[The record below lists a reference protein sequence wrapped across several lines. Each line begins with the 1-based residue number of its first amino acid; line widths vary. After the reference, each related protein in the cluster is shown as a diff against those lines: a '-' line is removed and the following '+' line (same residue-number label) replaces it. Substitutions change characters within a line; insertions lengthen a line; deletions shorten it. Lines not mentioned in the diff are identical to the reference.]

1 MLVRLGVVACLFWLH
16 FAYATT
22 LKIINIVPFGSSS
35 VKILFNQEVKKFKEV
50 SLKNFKSYLELEA
63 ILTIPKKHYQFSKQS
78 SITIAQ
84 FSPKLARVVIS
95 HAPKMTYEVKILKDK
110 LYVSIVE
117 KKPLV
122 RHQMAPKP
130 PKHHA
135 LKHPTP
141 KPAPKS
147 IKKEAKEKTPIKHA
161 HSKHAHSPLNER
173 SAKKEIPKKE
183 IPKKE
188 ILKKEILKKE
198 ILKKEIPKKEIL
210 KKEIPKKEILK
221 KEIPKKEIPKKEIL
235 KKEILKK
242 EILKKEILKK
252 EIPKKEILKKEIPK
266 KEILKKEIPKK
277 EIPKKEILKK
287 EIPKKEILKKEI
299 LKKEILKKEIPKKEI
314 LKKEIPKK
322 EAENESKNQVF
333 IAEKNDTFIKTKRKK
348 HKKIVLDAGHGGK
361 DCGAMSA
368 NLVCEKDIVLEV
380 VKFLH
385 KELKK
390 RGYSVLLT
398 RDKDI
403 YIDLVGR
410 TELANRKSADLF
422 ISVHANSIPK
432 HSTSNAHGIETYFL
446 STARSERARKVAEQ
460 ENKDDVNLMDYF
472 SKSLL
477 LNSLNTQRLIVSNK
491 LAIDVQYGMLQSI
504 RKNYPDVVDGGVREG
519 PFWVLAG
526 ALMPSILIE
535 IGYNSHAIESKR
547 IQSKPYQ
554 KILAK
559 GIADGID
566 SFFSKN
572 D

>member
-1 MLVRLGVVACLFWLH
+1 MH

-35 VKILFNQEVKKFKEV
+35 VKISFNQEIKKFKEV

-78 SITIAQ
+78 FITIAQ

-110 LYVSIVE
+110 LYVSIME
-117 KKPLV
+117 KKPLAK
-122 RHQMAPKP
+122 HQMAPKP
-130 PKHHA
+130 PKHRT

-141 KPAPKS
+141 KSAPKS
-147 IKKEAKEKTPIKHA
+147 IKKEAKEIKEAKEKMPTKHVR
-161 HSKHAHSPLNER
+161 SKHAHSQWNER

-188 ILKKEILKKE
+188 I
-198 ILKKEIPKKEIL
+198 P
-210 KKEIPKKEILK
+210 K
-221 KEIPKKEIPKKEIL
+221 KEIPKKEIP
-235 KKEILKK
+235 
-242 EILKKEILKK
+242 
-252 EIPKKEILKKEIPK
+252 
-266 KEILKKEIPKK
+266 
-277 EIPKKEILKK
+277 
-287 EIPKKEILKKEI
+287 
-299 LKKEILKKEIPKKEI
+299 
-314 LKKEIPKK
+314 KKEIPKK

-333 IAEKNDTFIKTKRKK
+333 IAEKNDASIKTKHKK

-403 YIDLVGR
+403 YIDLVAR
-410 TELANRKSADLF
+410 TELANKKSADLF

-432 HSTSNAHGIETYFL
+432 RSTSNAHGIETYFL

-460 ENKDDVNLMDYF
+460 ENKDNVNLMDYF

>member
-1 MLVRLGVVACLFWLH
+1 MH

-35 VKILFNQEVKKFKEV
+35 VKISFNQEIKKFKEV

-110 LYVSIVE
+110 LYVSIME
-117 KKPLV
+117 KKPLT

-130 PKHHA
+130 PKHRT

-147 IKKEAKEKTPIKHA
+147 IKKEAKEIKEKTPTKHA
-161 HSKHAHSPLNER
+161 RSKHVHSQLNER

-188 ILKKEILKKE
+188 
-198 ILKKEIPKKEIL
+198 
-210 KKEIPKKEILK
+210 
-221 KEIPKKEIPKKEIL
+221 
-235 KKEILKK
+235 
-242 EILKKEILKK
+242 
-252 EIPKKEILKKEIPK
+252 
-266 KEILKKEIPKK
+266 
-277 EIPKKEILKK
+277 
-287 EIPKKEILKKEI
+287 
-299 LKKEILKKEIPKKEI
+299 
-314 LKKEIPKK
+314 
-322 EAENESKNQVF
+322 AEKESKNQVF
-333 IAEKNDTFIKTKRKK
+333 IAEKNNASIKTKRKK

-403 YIDLVGR
+403 YIDLVAR
-410 TELANRKSADLF
+410 TELANKKSADLF

-432 HSTSNAHGIETYFL
+432 RSTSNAHGIETYFL

-460 ENKDDVNLMDYF
+460 ENKDNVNLMDYF

-491 LAIDVQYGMLQSI
+491 LAIDVQYGMLQSV

>member
-16 FAYATT
+16 FACATT

-35 VKILFNQEVKKFKEV
+35 VKISFNQEIKKFKEV

-117 KKPLV
+117 KKPLS

-147 IKKEAKEKTPIKHA
+147 IKKEVKEVKEKMPTKHA
-161 HSKHAHSPLNER
+161 RSKHTHSQLNER
-173 SAKKEIPKKE
+173 SA
-183 IPKKE
+183 
-188 ILKKEILKKE
+188 
-198 ILKKEIPKKEIL
+198 
-210 KKEIPKKEILK
+210 
-221 KEIPKKEIPKKEIL
+221 
-235 KKEILKK
+235 
-242 EILKKEILKK
+242 
-252 EIPKKEILKKEIPK
+252 
-266 KEILKKEIPKK
+266 
-277 EIPKKEILKK
+277 
-287 EIPKKEILKKEI
+287 
-299 LKKEILKKEIPKKEI
+299 
-314 LKKEIPKK
+314 KKEIPKK

-403 YIDLVGR
+403 YIDLVAR
-410 TELANRKSADLF
+410 TELANKKSADLF

-432 HSTSNAHGIETYFL
+432 RSTSNAHGIETYFL

-460 ENKDDVNLMDYF
+460 ENKDNVNLMDYF

>member
-1 MLVRLGVVACLFWLH
+1 M
-16 FAYATT
+16 
-22 LKIINIVPFGSSS
+22 PFGSSS
-35 VKILFNQEVKKFKEV
+35 VKISFNQEIKKFKEV

-84 FSPKLARVVIS
+84 FSPKLVRVVIS
-95 HAPKMTYEVKILKDK
+95 HASKMTYEVKILKDK

-117 KKPLV
+117 KKPLT

-141 KPAPKS
+141 KPTPKS
-147 IKKEAKEKTPIKHA
+147 IKKEAKEIKEAKEKTPTKHA
-161 HSKHAHSPLNER
+161 RSKHAHSQLNER
-173 SAKKEIPKKE
+173 SAKKEI
-183 IPKKE
+183 
-188 ILKKEILKKE
+188 L
-198 ILKKEIPKKEIL
+198 
-210 KKEIPKKEILK
+210 
-221 KEIPKKEIPKKEIL
+221 
-235 KKEILKK
+235 
-242 EILKKEILKK
+242 
-252 EIPKKEILKKEIPK
+252 
-266 KEILKKEIPKK
+266 
-277 EIPKKEILKK
+277 
-287 EIPKKEILKKEI
+287 
-299 LKKEILKKEIPKKEI
+299 
-314 LKKEIPKK
+314 KK
-322 EAENESKNQVF
+322 EAENEGKNQVF
-333 IAEKNDTFIKTKRKK
+333 IAEKNDASIKTKRKK

-403 YIDLVGR
+403 YIDLVAR
-410 TELANRKSADLF
+410 TELANKKSADLF

-432 HSTSNAHGIETYFL
+432 RSTSNAHGIETYFL

-460 ENKDDVNLMDYF
+460 ENKDNVNLMDYF

>member
-1 MLVRLGVVACLFWLH
+1 MH

-35 VKILFNQEVKKFKEV
+35 VKISFNQEIKKFKEV

-63 ILTIPKKHYQFSKQS
+63 VLTIPKKHYQFSKQS

-117 KKPLV
+117 KKPLS

-147 IKKEAKEKTPIKHA
+147 IKKEAKEAKEKTPTKHA
-161 HSKHAHSPLNER
+161 HSKHAHSQLNER

-188 ILKKEILKKE
+188 I
-198 ILKKEIPKKEIL
+198 
-210 KKEIPKKEILK
+210 
-221 KEIPKKEIPKKEIL
+221 PKKEIP
-235 KKEILKK
+235 
-242 EILKKEILKK
+242 
-252 EIPKKEILKKEIPK
+252 
-266 KEILKKEIPKK
+266 
-277 EIPKKEILKK
+277 
-287 EIPKKEILKKEI
+287 
-299 LKKEILKKEIPKKEI
+299 
-314 LKKEIPKK
+314 KKEIPKK

-333 IAEKNDTFIKTKRKK
+333 IAEKNDASIKTKRKK

-403 YIDLVGR
+403 YIDLVAR
-410 TELANRKSADLF
+410 TELANKKSADLF

-432 HSTSNAHGIETYFL
+432 RSTSNAHGIETYFL

-472 SKSLL
+472 SKSLF

>member
-22 LKIINIVPFGSSS
+22 LKITNIVPFGSSS
-35 VKILFNQEVKKFKEV
+35 VKMVFNQEIKKFKEV
-50 SLKNFKSYLELEA
+50 PLKNFKSYLELEA
-63 ILTIPKKHYQFSKQS
+63 VLTIPKKHYQFSKQS
-78 SITIAQ
+78 FITIAQ
-84 FSPKLARVVIS
+84 FSPKLARVVIGY
-95 HAPKMTYEVKILKDK
+95 APKMTYEVKILKNK

-117 KKPLV
+117 KKPLI

-135 LKHPTP
+135 LKHTTP
-141 KPAPKS
+141 KPAPKP
-147 IKKEAKEKTPIKHA
+147 IKKEAKEVKEKTPTKHV
-161 HSKHAHSPLNER
+161 HSKHAHFPLNER

-183 IPKKE
+183 
-188 ILKKEILKKE
+188 
-198 ILKKEIPKKEIL
+198 
-210 KKEIPKKEILK
+210 
-221 KEIPKKEIPKKEIL
+221 
-235 KKEILKK
+235 
-242 EILKKEILKK
+242 
-252 EIPKKEILKKEIPK
+252 
-266 KEILKKEIPKK
+266 
-277 EIPKKEILKK
+277 
-287 EIPKKEILKKEI
+287 
-299 LKKEILKKEIPKKEI
+299 
-314 LKKEIPKK
+314 
-322 EAENESKNQVF
+322 AENESKNPIF

-403 YIDLVGR
+403 YIDLVAR
-410 TELANRKSADLF
+410 TELANKKGADLF

-432 HSTSNAHGIETYFL
+432 RSTSNAHGIETYFL

-472 SKSLL
+472 SKSLF

-491 LAIDVQYGMLQSI
+491 LAIDVQYGMLQSV

>member
-16 FAYATT
+16 FACATT

-35 VKILFNQEVKKFKEV
+35 VKISFNQEIKKFKEV

-84 FSPKLARVVIS
+84 FNPKLARVVIS

-110 LYVSIVE
+110 IYVSIVE
-117 KKPLV
+117 KKPLT

-141 KPAPKS
+141 KPTPKS
-147 IKKEAKEKTPIKHA
+147 IKKEAKEIKEKTPTKHA
-161 HSKHAHSPLNER
+161 RSKHTHSQLNER

-183 IPKKE
+183 
-188 ILKKEILKKE
+188 
-198 ILKKEIPKKEIL
+198 
-210 KKEIPKKEILK
+210 
-221 KEIPKKEIPKKEIL
+221 
-235 KKEILKK
+235 
-242 EILKKEILKK
+242 
-252 EIPKKEILKKEIPK
+252 
-266 KEILKKEIPKK
+266 
-277 EIPKKEILKK
+277 
-287 EIPKKEILKKEI
+287 
-299 LKKEILKKEIPKKEI
+299 
-314 LKKEIPKK
+314 
-322 EAENESKNQVF
+322 AENERKNQIF
-333 IAEKNDTFIKTKRKK
+333 IAEKNDAFIKTKRKK

-403 YIDLVGR
+403 YIDLVAR
-410 TELANRKSADLF
+410 TELANKKSADLF

-432 HSTSNAHGIETYFL
+432 RSTSNAHGIETYFL

-460 ENKDDVNLMDYF
+460 ENKDNVNLMDYF

-491 LAIDVQYGMLQSI
+491 LAIDVQYGMLQSV

>member
-1 MLVRLGVVACLFWLH
+1 MLVRLGVVACLLWLH

-22 LKIINIVPFGSSS
+22 LKITNIVPFGSSS
-35 VKILFNQEVKKFKEV
+35 VKILFNQEIKKFKEV
-50 SLKNFKSYLELEA
+50 PLKNFKSYLELEA
-63 ILTIPKKHYQFSKQS
+63 VLTIPKKHYQFSKQS
-78 SITIAQ
+78 FITIAQ

-95 HAPKMTYEVKILKDK
+95 HAPKMTYKIKILKDK
-110 LYVSIVE
+110 LYISIVE
-117 KKPLV
+117 KKPLA
-122 RHQMAPKP
+122 RHQMVLKP

-135 LKHPTP
+135 LKHTTPKPTP
-141 KPAPKS
+141 KP
-147 IKKEAKEKTPIKHA
+147 IKKEAKKSKETKEKTPTKHA

-188 ILKKEILKKE
+188 I
-198 ILKKEIPKKEIL
+198 
-210 KKEIPKKEILK
+210 
-221 KEIPKKEIPKKEIL
+221 
-235 KKEILKK
+235 
-242 EILKKEILKK
+242 
-252 EIPKKEILKKEIPK
+252 
-266 KEILKKEIPKK
+266 
-277 EIPKKEILKK
+277 
-287 EIPKKEILKKEI
+287 
-299 LKKEILKKEIPKKEI
+299 
-314 LKKEIPKK
+314 PKK
-322 EAENESKNQVF
+322 EAENESKNPIF

-398 RDKDI
+398 RDKDV

-410 TELANRKSADLF
+410 TELANKKSADLF

-472 SKSLL
+472 SKSLF

-491 LAIDVQYGMLQSI
+491 LAIDVQYGMLQSV

>member
-22 LKIINIVPFGSSS
+22 LKITNIVPFGSSS
-35 VKILFNQEVKKFKEV
+35 VKISFNQEIKKFKEV

-117 KKPLV
+117 KKPLT

-147 IKKEAKEKTPIKHA
+147 IKKEAKEVKEKMPTKHA
-161 HSKHAHSPLNER
+161 RSKHTHSQLNER
-173 SAKKEIPKKE
+173 SAKKEIPKKG
-183 IPKKE
+183 
-188 ILKKEILKKE
+188 
-198 ILKKEIPKKEIL
+198 
-210 KKEIPKKEILK
+210 
-221 KEIPKKEIPKKEIL
+221 
-235 KKEILKK
+235 
-242 EILKKEILKK
+242 
-252 EIPKKEILKKEIPK
+252 
-266 KEILKKEIPKK
+266 
-277 EIPKKEILKK
+277 
-287 EIPKKEILKKEI
+287 
-299 LKKEILKKEIPKKEI
+299 
-314 LKKEIPKK
+314 
-322 EAENESKNQVF
+322 AENEGKNQVF
-333 IAEKNDTFIKTKRKK
+333 IAEKNDASIKTKRKK

-403 YIDLVGR
+403 YIDLVAR
-410 TELANRKSADLF
+410 TELANKKSADLF

-432 HSTSNAHGIETYFL
+432 RSTSNAHGIETYFL

-460 ENKDDVNLMDYF
+460 ENKDNVNLMDYF

>member
-35 VKILFNQEVKKFKEV
+35 VKIVFNQEVKKFKEV

-63 ILTIPKKHYQFSKQS
+63 VLTIPKKHYQFSKQS

-117 KKPLV
+117 KKPLI

-141 KPAPKS
+141 KP
-147 IKKEAKEKTPIKHA
+147 IKKEAKEKTPTKHA
-161 HSKHAHSPLNER
+161 RSKHTHSQLNDR

-188 ILKKEILKKE
+188 I
-198 ILKKEIPKKEIL
+198 P
-210 KKEIPKKEILK
+210 
-221 KEIPKKEIPKKEIL
+221 
-235 KKEILKK
+235 
-242 EILKKEILKK
+242 
-252 EIPKKEILKKEIPK
+252 
-266 KEILKKEIPKK
+266 
-277 EIPKKEILKK
+277 
-287 EIPKKEILKKEI
+287 
-299 LKKEILKKEIPKKEI
+299 
-314 LKKEIPKK
+314 KKEIPKK
-322 EAENESKNQVF
+322 EAENEGKNQVF
-333 IAEKNDTFIKTKRKK
+333 IAEKNDAFIKTKRKK

-477 LNSLNTQRLIVSNK
+477 LNLLNTQRLIVSNK

>member
-1 MLVRLGVVACLFWLH
+1 MH

-35 VKILFNQEVKKFKEV
+35 VKISFNQEIKKFKEV

-84 FSPKLARVVIS
+84 FSPKLVRVVIS

-117 KKPLV
+117 KKPLS

-147 IKKEAKEKTPIKHA
+147 IKKEAKEIKEKTPIKHA
-161 HSKHAHSPLNER
+161 RSKHTHSQWNER

-183 IPKKE
+183 
-188 ILKKEILKKE
+188 
-198 ILKKEIPKKEIL
+198 
-210 KKEIPKKEILK
+210 
-221 KEIPKKEIPKKEIL
+221 
-235 KKEILKK
+235 
-242 EILKKEILKK
+242 
-252 EIPKKEILKKEIPK
+252 
-266 KEILKKEIPKK
+266 
-277 EIPKKEILKK
+277 
-287 EIPKKEILKKEI
+287 
-299 LKKEILKKEIPKKEI
+299 
-314 LKKEIPKK
+314 
-322 EAENESKNQVF
+322 AEKESKNQVF
-333 IAEKNDTFIKTKRKK
+333 IAEKNDAFIKTKRKK

-403 YIDLVGR
+403 YIDLVAR
-410 TELANRKSADLF
+410 TELANKKSADLF

-432 HSTSNAHGIETYFL
+432 RSTSNAHGIETYFL

-477 LNSLNTQRLIVSNK
+477 LNSLNTQRLIISNK

>member
-35 VKILFNQEVKKFKEV
+35 VKISFNQEIKKFKEV

-84 FSPKLARVVIS
+84 FSPKLVRVVIS

-117 KKPLV
+117 KKPLT
-122 RHQMAPKP
+122 RHQMVPKP
-130 PKHHA
+130 PKHRT

-147 IKKEAKEKTPIKHA
+147 IKKEAKEIKEKTPTKHA
-161 HSKHAHSPLNER
+161 HSKHTHSQWNER

-188 ILKKEILKKE
+188 I
-198 ILKKEIPKKEIL
+198 P
-210 KKEIPKKEILK
+210 K
-221 KEIPKKEIPKKEIL
+221 KEIPKKEIPKKEI
-235 KKEILKK
+235 
-242 EILKKEILKK
+242 
-252 EIPKKEILKKEIPK
+252 P
-266 KEILKKEIPKK
+266 
-277 EIPKKEILKK
+277 
-287 EIPKKEILKKEI
+287 
-299 LKKEILKKEIPKKEI
+299 
-314 LKKEIPKK
+314 KKEIPKK

-333 IAEKNDTFIKTKRKK
+333 IAEKNDAFIKTKHKK

-380 VKFLH
+380 VKFLY

-403 YIDLVGR
+403 YIDLVAR
-410 TELANRKSADLF
+410 TELANKKSADLF

-432 HSTSNAHGIETYFL
+432 RSTSNAHGIETYFL

-460 ENKDDVNLMDYF
+460 ENKDNVNLMDYF

>member
-1 MLVRLGVVACLFWLH
+1 MH
-16 FAYATT
+16 FACATT

-35 VKILFNQEVKKFKEV
+35 VKISFNQEIKKFKEV

-78 SITIAQ
+78 FITIAQ
-84 FSPKLARVVIS
+84 FSPKLARVVIGY
-95 HAPKMTYEVKILKDK
+95 APKMTYEVKILKDK

-117 KKPLV
+117 KKPLI
-122 RHQMAPKP
+122 RHQITPKP

-135 LKHPTP
+135 LKHQTPKPTP
-141 KPAPKS
+141 KP
-147 IKKEAKEKTPIKHA
+147 IKKETKEVKEKTPTKHA

-188 ILKKEILKKE
+188 I
-198 ILKKEIPKKEIL
+198 P
-210 KKEIPKKEILK
+210 
-221 KEIPKKEIPKKEIL
+221 
-235 KKEILKK
+235 
-242 EILKKEILKK
+242 
-252 EIPKKEILKKEIPK
+252 
-266 KEILKKEIPKK
+266 
-277 EIPKKEILKK
+277 
-287 EIPKKEILKKEI
+287 
-299 LKKEILKKEIPKKEI
+299 
-314 LKKEIPKK
+314 KKEIPKK
-322 EAENESKNQVF
+322 EAENESKNQIF
-333 IAEKNDTFIKTKRKK
+333 IAEKNDTWIKTKRKK

-410 TELANRKSADLF
+410 TELANKKSADLF

-432 HSTSNAHGIETYFL
+432 RSTSNAHGIETYFL

-472 SKSLL
+472 SKSLF
-477 LNSLNTQRLIVSNK
+477 LNSLNTQRLIISNK
-491 LAIDVQYGMLQSI
+491 LAIDVQYGMLQSV

>member
-35 VKILFNQEVKKFKEV
+35 VKISFNQEIKKFKEV

-117 KKPLV
+117 KKPLT
-122 RHQMAPKP
+122 RHQTAPKHQALKP
-130 PKHHA
+130 PKHRTP
-135 LKHPTP
+135 KHQVL

-147 IKKEAKEKTPIKHA
+147 IKKEIKEAKEVKEKTPTKHA
-161 HSKHAHSPLNER
+161 RSKHAHSQWNER
-173 SAKKEIPKKE
+173 SA
-183 IPKKE
+183 
-188 ILKKEILKKE
+188 
-198 ILKKEIPKKEIL
+198 
-210 KKEIPKKEILK
+210 
-221 KEIPKKEIPKKEIL
+221 
-235 KKEILKK
+235 
-242 EILKKEILKK
+242 
-252 EIPKKEILKKEIPK
+252 
-266 KEILKKEIPKK
+266 
-277 EIPKKEILKK
+277 
-287 EIPKKEILKKEI
+287 
-299 LKKEILKKEIPKKEI
+299 
-314 LKKEIPKK
+314 KKEIPKK

-333 IAEKNDTFIKTKRKK
+333 IAEKNDAFIKTKRKK

-403 YIDLVGR
+403 YIDLVAR
-410 TELANRKSADLF
+410 TELANKKSADLF

-432 HSTSNAHGIETYFL
+432 RSTSNAHGIETYFL

-491 LAIDVQYGMLQSI
+491 LAIDVQYGMLQSV

>member
-35 VKILFNQEVKKFKEV
+35 VRISFNQEVKKFKEV

-84 FSPKLARVVIS
+84 FSPRLARVVIS
-95 HAPKMTYEVKILKDK
+95 HAPKMTYEVKVLKDK

-117 KKPLV
+117 KKPLI

-141 KPAPKS
+141 KPTPKS
-147 IKKEAKEKTPIKHA
+147 IKKEAKEKTLIKHA

-183 IPKKE
+183 I
-188 ILKKEILKKE
+188 L
-198 ILKKEIPKKEIL
+198 
-210 KKEIPKKEILK
+210 
-221 KEIPKKEIPKKEIL
+221 
-235 KKEILKK
+235 
-242 EILKKEILKK
+242 
-252 EIPKKEILKKEIPK
+252 
-266 KEILKKEIPKK
+266 
-277 EIPKKEILKK
+277 
-287 EIPKKEILKKEI
+287 
-299 LKKEILKKEIPKKEI
+299 
-314 LKKEIPKK
+314 KK

-333 IAEKNDTFIKTKRKK
+333 IAEKNDTSIKTKRKK

-432 HSTSNAHGIETYFL
+432 RSTSNAHGIETYFL

-535 IGYNSHAIESKR
+535 IGYNSHAIESRR

>member
-1 MLVRLGVVACLFWLH
+1 MH
-16 FAYATT
+16 FACATT

-35 VKILFNQEVKKFKEV
+35 VKISFNQEIKKFKEV

-117 KKPLV
+117 KKPLT

-135 LKHPTP
+135 PKHPTP

-147 IKKEAKEKTPIKHA
+147 IKKEAKEKTPTKHA
-161 HSKHAHSPLNER
+161 RSKHTHSQLNER
-173 SAKKEIPKKE
+173 SA
-183 IPKKE
+183 
-188 ILKKEILKKE
+188 
-198 ILKKEIPKKEIL
+198 
-210 KKEIPKKEILK
+210 
-221 KEIPKKEIPKKEIL
+221 
-235 KKEILKK
+235 
-242 EILKKEILKK
+242 
-252 EIPKKEILKKEIPK
+252 
-266 KEILKKEIPKK
+266 
-277 EIPKKEILKK
+277 
-287 EIPKKEILKKEI
+287 
-299 LKKEILKKEIPKKEI
+299 
-314 LKKEIPKK
+314 KKEIPKK

-333 IAEKNDTFIKTKRKK
+333 IAEKNDAFIKTKRKK

-361 DCGAMSA
+361 DCGAMST

-403 YIDLVGR
+403 YIDLVAR
-410 TELANRKSADLF
+410 TELANKKSADLF

-432 HSTSNAHGIETYFL
+432 RSTSNAHGIETYFL

-460 ENKDDVNLMDYF
+460 ENKDNVNLMDYF

>member
-22 LKIINIVPFGSSS
+22 LKITNIVPFGSSS
-35 VKILFNQEVKKFKEV
+35 VKISFNQEVKKFKEV

-63 ILTIPKKHYQFSKQS
+63 VLTIPKKHYQFSKQS
-78 SITIAQ
+78 FITIAQ
-84 FSPKLARVVIS
+84 FSPKLARVVIGY
-95 HAPKMTYEVKILKDK
+95 APKMTYEVKILKDK

-117 KKPLV
+117 KKPLI
-122 RHQMAPKP
+122 RHQMVLKP

-135 LKHPTP
+135 LKHTTPKPTP
-141 KPAPKS
+141 KP
-147 IKKEAKEKTPIKHA
+147 IKKEAKKSKETKEKTPIKHA
-161 HSKHAHSPLNER
+161 RSKHAHSPLNER
-173 SAKKEIPKKE
+173 ST
-183 IPKKE
+183 
-188 ILKKEILKKE
+188 
-198 ILKKEIPKKEIL
+198 
-210 KKEIPKKEILK
+210 
-221 KEIPKKEIPKKEIL
+221 
-235 KKEILKK
+235 
-242 EILKKEILKK
+242 
-252 EIPKKEILKKEIPK
+252 
-266 KEILKKEIPKK
+266 
-277 EIPKKEILKK
+277 
-287 EIPKKEILKKEI
+287 
-299 LKKEILKKEIPKKEI
+299 
-314 LKKEIPKK
+314 KKEIPKK
-322 EAENESKNQVF
+322 EAENEGKNQVF

-410 TELANRKSADLF
+410 TELANKKSADLF

-491 LAIDVQYGMLQSI
+491 LAIDVQYGMLQSV

>member
-16 FAYATT
+16 YAYATT
-22 LKIINIVPFGSSS
+22 LKITNVVPFGSSS
-35 VKILFNQEVKKFKEV
+35 VKMVFNQEVKKFKEV

-78 SITIAQ
+78 FITIAQ
-84 FSPKLARVVIS
+84 FSPKLARVVIGY
-95 HAPKMTYEVKILKDK
+95 APKMTYEVKILKDK
-110 LYVSIVE
+110 LYISIVE
-117 KKPLV
+117 KKPLA
-122 RHQMAPKP
+122 RHQITPKP

-135 LKHPTP
+135 LKHQVPKPTP
-141 KPAPKS
+141 KP
-147 IKKEAKEKTPIKHA
+147 IKKEAKKSKEVKEKTPTKHA
-161 HSKHAHSPLNER
+161 HSKTMYPPLNER

-183 IPKKE
+183 
-188 ILKKEILKKE
+188 
-198 ILKKEIPKKEIL
+198 
-210 KKEIPKKEILK
+210 
-221 KEIPKKEIPKKEIL
+221 
-235 KKEILKK
+235 
-242 EILKKEILKK
+242 
-252 EIPKKEILKKEIPK
+252 
-266 KEILKKEIPKK
+266 
-277 EIPKKEILKK
+277 
-287 EIPKKEILKKEI
+287 
-299 LKKEILKKEIPKKEI
+299 
-314 LKKEIPKK
+314 
-322 EAENESKNQVF
+322 AENESKNPIF
-333 IAEKNDTFIKTKRKK
+333 IIEKNDTWIKTKRKK

-361 DCGAMSA
+361 DCGAMST

-403 YIDLVGR
+403 YIDLVAR
-410 TELANRKSADLF
+410 TELANKKGADLF

-432 HSTSNAHGIETYFL
+432 RSTSNAHGIETYFL

-472 SKSLL
+472 SKSLF

-491 LAIDVQYGMLQSI
+491 LAIDVQYGMLQSV

>member
-1 MLVRLGVVACLFWLH
+1 MLVRLGVVACLLWLH
-16 FAYATT
+16 FACATT

-35 VKILFNQEVKKFKEV
+35 VKVVFNQEIKKFKEV
-50 SLKNFKSYLELEA
+50 PLKNFKSYLELEA
-63 ILTIPKKHYQFSKQS
+63 VLTIPKKHYQFSKQS

-84 FSPKLARVVIS
+84 FSPKLARVVIGY
-95 HAPKMTYEVKILKDK
+95 APKMTYEIKVLKDK
-110 LYVSIVE
+110 LYISIVE
-117 KKPLV
+117 KKPLI
-122 RHQMAPKP
+122 RHQMVLKP

-135 LKHPTP
+135 LKHTTPKPTP
-141 KPAPKS
+141 KP
-147 IKKEAKEKTPIKHA
+147 IKKEAKKSKETKGKTPTKHA
-161 HSKHAHSPLNER
+161 RSKHARSQWNER
-173 SAKKEIPKKE
+173 SA
-183 IPKKE
+183 
-188 ILKKEILKKE
+188 
-198 ILKKEIPKKEIL
+198 
-210 KKEIPKKEILK
+210 
-221 KEIPKKEIPKKEIL
+221 
-235 KKEILKK
+235 
-242 EILKKEILKK
+242 
-252 EIPKKEILKKEIPK
+252 
-266 KEILKKEIPKK
+266 
-277 EIPKKEILKK
+277 
-287 EIPKKEILKKEI
+287 
-299 LKKEILKKEIPKKEI
+299 
-314 LKKEIPKK
+314 KKEIPKK

-333 IAEKNDTFIKTKRKK
+333 IAEKNDASIKTKHKK

-403 YIDLVGR
+403 YIDLVAR
-410 TELANRKSADLF
+410 TELANKKSADLF

-477 LNSLNTQRLIVSNK
+477 LNSLNTQRLIISNK
-491 LAIDVQYGMLQSI
+491 LAIDVQYGMLQSV

>member
-16 FAYATT
+16 FACATT

-35 VKILFNQEVKKFKEV
+35 VKISFNQEIKKFKEV

-78 SITIAQ
+78 FITIAQ
-84 FSPKLARVVIS
+84 FSPKLVRVVIS

-117 KKPLV
+117 KKPLS

-130 PKHHA
+130 PKHQT
-135 LKHPTP
+135 LKHQAP
-141 KPAPKS
+141 KPTLKS
-147 IKKEAKEKTPIKHA
+147 IKKEAKEIKEKTPTKHA
-161 HSKHAHSPLNER
+161 RSKHAHSQWNER
-173 SAKKEIPKKE
+173 SA
-183 IPKKE
+183 
-188 ILKKEILKKE
+188 
-198 ILKKEIPKKEIL
+198 
-210 KKEIPKKEILK
+210 
-221 KEIPKKEIPKKEIL
+221 
-235 KKEILKK
+235 
-242 EILKKEILKK
+242 
-252 EIPKKEILKKEIPK
+252 
-266 KEILKKEIPKK
+266 
-277 EIPKKEILKK
+277 
-287 EIPKKEILKKEI
+287 
-299 LKKEILKKEIPKKEI
+299 
-314 LKKEIPKK
+314 KKEIPKK

-333 IAEKNDTFIKTKRKK
+333 IAEKNDAFIKTKRKK

-403 YIDLVGR
+403 YIDLVAR
-410 TELANRKSADLF
+410 TELANKKSADLF

-432 HSTSNAHGIETYFL
+432 RSTSNAHGIETYFL

-460 ENKDDVNLMDYF
+460 ENKDNVNLMDYF

-477 LNSLNTQRLIVSNK
+477 LNSLNTQRLIISNK

>member
-1 MLVRLGVVACLFWLH
+1 MH

-35 VKILFNQEVKKFKEV
+35 VKISFNQEIKKFKEV

-117 KKPLV
+117 KKPLS

-147 IKKEAKEKTPIKHA
+147 IKKEAKEIKEKTPTKHA
-161 HSKHAHSPLNER
+161 RSKHTHSQLNER

-188 ILKKEILKKE
+188 
-198 ILKKEIPKKEIL
+198 
-210 KKEIPKKEILK
+210 
-221 KEIPKKEIPKKEIL
+221 
-235 KKEILKK
+235 
-242 EILKKEILKK
+242 
-252 EIPKKEILKKEIPK
+252 
-266 KEILKKEIPKK
+266 
-277 EIPKKEILKK
+277 
-287 EIPKKEILKKEI
+287 
-299 LKKEILKKEIPKKEI
+299 
-314 LKKEIPKK
+314 
-322 EAENESKNQVF
+322 AENEGKNQVF
-333 IAEKNDTFIKTKRKK
+333 IAEKNDAFIKTKRKK

-390 RGYSVLLT
+390 RGYRVLLT

-403 YIDLVGR
+403 YIDLVAR
-410 TELANRKSADLF
+410 TELANKKSADLF

-432 HSTSNAHGIETYFL
+432 RSTSNAHGIETYFL

-460 ENKDDVNLMDYF
+460 ENKDNVNLMDYF

-491 LAIDVQYGMLQSI
+491 LAIDVQYGMLQSV

>member
-16 FAYATT
+16 FACATT

-35 VKILFNQEVKKFKEV
+35 VKISFNQEIKKFKEV

-110 LYVSIVE
+110 LYVSIME
-117 KKPLV
+117 KKPLT

-130 PKHHA
+130 PKHRT
-135 LKHPTP
+135 LKHQTP

-147 IKKEAKEKTPIKHA
+147 IKKEAKEVKEKTPTKHA
-161 HSKHAHSPLNER
+161 HSKHAHSQLNER
-173 SAKKEIPKKE
+173 SA
-183 IPKKE
+183 
-188 ILKKEILKKE
+188 
-198 ILKKEIPKKEIL
+198 
-210 KKEIPKKEILK
+210 
-221 KEIPKKEIPKKEIL
+221 
-235 KKEILKK
+235 
-242 EILKKEILKK
+242 
-252 EIPKKEILKKEIPK
+252 
-266 KEILKKEIPKK
+266 
-277 EIPKKEILKK
+277 
-287 EIPKKEILKKEI
+287 
-299 LKKEILKKEIPKKEI
+299 
-314 LKKEIPKK
+314 KKEIPKK

-333 IAEKNDTFIKTKRKK
+333 IAEKNDASIKTKRKK

-403 YIDLVGR
+403 YIDLVAR
-410 TELANRKSADLF
+410 TELANKKSADLF

-432 HSTSNAHGIETYFL
+432 RSTSNAHGIETYFL

-460 ENKDDVNLMDYF
+460 ENKDNVNLMDYF

>member
-35 VKILFNQEVKKFKEV
+35 VKISFNQEIKKFKEV

-117 KKPLV
+117 KKPLI

-130 PKHHA
+130 PKHRT
-135 LKHPTP
+135 LKHQAP

-147 IKKEAKEKTPIKHA
+147 IKKEAKEVKEKTPTKHA
-161 HSKHAHSPLNER
+161 RSKHAHSQWNER

-183 IPKKE
+183 IP
-188 ILKKEILKKE
+188 
-198 ILKKEIPKKEIL
+198 
-210 KKEIPKKEILK
+210 
-221 KEIPKKEIPKKEIL
+221 
-235 KKEILKK
+235 
-242 EILKKEILKK
+242 
-252 EIPKKEILKKEIPK
+252 
-266 KEILKKEIPKK
+266 
-277 EIPKKEILKK
+277 
-287 EIPKKEILKKEI
+287 
-299 LKKEILKKEIPKKEI
+299 
-314 LKKEIPKK
+314 KKEIPKK

-333 IAEKNDTFIKTKRKK
+333 IAEKNDTLIKTKRKK

-403 YIDLVGR
+403 YIDLVAR
-410 TELANRKSADLF
+410 TELANKKGADLF

-432 HSTSNAHGIETYFL
+432 RSTSNAHGIETYFL

-491 LAIDVQYGMLQSI
+491 LAIDVQYGMLQSV

>member
-16 FAYATT
+16 FTYATT

-35 VKILFNQEVKKFKEV
+35 VKISFNQEIKKFKEV

-95 HAPKMTYEVKILKDK
+95 YAPKMTYEVKILKDK

-117 KKPLV
+117 KKPLTK
-122 RHQMAPKP
+122 HQMAPKP

-141 KPAPKS
+141 KPTPKS
-147 IKKEAKEKTPIKHA
+147 IKKEAKEKTPTKHA
-161 HSKHAHSPLNER
+161 HSKHTHSQLNER

-183 IPKKE
+183 
-188 ILKKEILKKE
+188 
-198 ILKKEIPKKEIL
+198 
-210 KKEIPKKEILK
+210 
-221 KEIPKKEIPKKEIL
+221 
-235 KKEILKK
+235 
-242 EILKKEILKK
+242 
-252 EIPKKEILKKEIPK
+252 
-266 KEILKKEIPKK
+266 
-277 EIPKKEILKK
+277 
-287 EIPKKEILKKEI
+287 
-299 LKKEILKKEIPKKEI
+299 
-314 LKKEIPKK
+314 
-322 EAENESKNQVF
+322 AENEGKNQVF

-403 YIDLVGR
+403 YIDLVAR
-410 TELANRKSADLF
+410 TELANKKSADLF

-432 HSTSNAHGIETYFL
+432 RSTSNAHGIETYFL

-460 ENKDDVNLMDYF
+460 ENKDNVNLMDYF

>member
-1 MLVRLGVVACLFWLH
+1 MLVRLGVVACLLWLH

-22 LKIINIVPFGSSS
+22 LKITNIVPFGSSS
-35 VKILFNQEVKKFKEV
+35 VKVVFNQEIKKFKEV

-122 RHQMAPKP
+122 RHQMTPKP

-135 LKHPTP
+135 LKHQAP
-141 KPAPKS
+141 KPTPKS
-147 IKKEAKEKTPIKHA
+147 IKKEAKEKTLIKHA
-161 HSKHAHSPLNER
+161 HSKHAHPPLNER

-188 ILKKEILKKE
+188 
-198 ILKKEIPKKEIL
+198 
-210 KKEIPKKEILK
+210 
-221 KEIPKKEIPKKEIL
+221 
-235 KKEILKK
+235 
-242 EILKKEILKK
+242 
-252 EIPKKEILKKEIPK
+252 
-266 KEILKKEIPKK
+266 
-277 EIPKKEILKK
+277 
-287 EIPKKEILKKEI
+287 
-299 LKKEILKKEIPKKEI
+299 
-314 LKKEIPKK
+314 
-322 EAENESKNQVF
+322 AENEGKNQVF

-403 YIDLVGR
+403 YIDLVAR
-410 TELANRKSADLF
+410 TELANKKSADLF

>member
-95 HAPKMTYEVKILKDK
+95 HAPKMTYEIKILKDK

-117 KKPLV
+117 KKPLNK
-122 RHQMAPKP
+122 HQMAPKT

-147 IKKEAKEKTPIKHA
+147 IKKEAKEKTPTKHA
-161 HSKHAHSPLNER
+161 RSKHAHSPLNER
-173 SAKKEIPKKE
+173 SAKKEI
-183 IPKKE
+183 
-188 ILKKEILKKE
+188 L
-198 ILKKEIPKKEIL
+198 
-210 KKEIPKKEILK
+210 
-221 KEIPKKEIPKKEIL
+221 
-235 KKEILKK
+235 
-242 EILKKEILKK
+242 
-252 EIPKKEILKKEIPK
+252 
-266 KEILKKEIPKK
+266 
-277 EIPKKEILKK
+277 
-287 EIPKKEILKKEI
+287 
-299 LKKEILKKEIPKKEI
+299 
-314 LKKEIPKK
+314 KK

-333 IAEKNDTFIKTKRKK
+333 IAEKNDTFIKIKRKK

-403 YIDLVGR
+403 YIDLVAR

-432 HSTSNAHGIETYFL
+432 RSTSNAHGIETYFL

-460 ENKDDVNLMDYF
+460 ENKDNVNLMDYF

-535 IGYNSHAIESKR
+535 IGYNSHAIESRR

>member
-22 LKIINIVPFGSSS
+22 LKITNIVPFGSSS
-35 VKILFNQEVKKFKEV
+35 VKILFNQEIKKFKEV
-50 SLKNFKSYLELEA
+50 PLKNFKSYLELEA
-63 ILTIPKKHYQFSKQS
+63 VLTIPKKHYQFSKQS

-84 FSPKLARVVIS
+84 FSPKLARVVIGY
-95 HAPKMTYEVKILKDK
+95 APKMTYEIKILKDK

-117 KKPLV
+117 KKPLA
-122 RHQMAPKP
+122 RHQMVLKP

-135 LKHPTP
+135 LKHTTPKPTP
-141 KPAPKS
+141 KP
-147 IKKEAKEKTPIKHA
+147 IKKEAKKSKETKEKTPIKHA

-188 ILKKEILKKE
+188 
-198 ILKKEIPKKEIL
+198 
-210 KKEIPKKEILK
+210 
-221 KEIPKKEIPKKEIL
+221 
-235 KKEILKK
+235 
-242 EILKKEILKK
+242 
-252 EIPKKEILKKEIPK
+252 
-266 KEILKKEIPKK
+266 
-277 EIPKKEILKK
+277 
-287 EIPKKEILKKEI
+287 
-299 LKKEILKKEIPKKEI
+299 
-314 LKKEIPKK
+314 
-322 EAENESKNQVF
+322 AENEGKNPIF
-333 IAEKNDTFIKTKRKK
+333 IIEKNDTFIKTKRKK

-361 DCGAMSA
+361 DCGAMST

-403 YIDLVGR
+403 YIDLVAR
-410 TELANRKSADLF
+410 TELANKKSADLF

-432 HSTSNAHGIETYFL
+432 RSTSNAHGIETYFL

-491 LAIDVQYGMLQSI
+491 LAIDVQYGMLQSV

>member
-35 VKILFNQEVKKFKEV
+35 VKISFNQEIKKFKEV

-95 HAPKMTYEVKILKDK
+95 HAPKMTYEIKILKDK

-117 KKPLV
+117 KKPLTK
-122 RHQMAPKP
+122 HQMAPKP
-130 PKHHA
+130 PKHRT

-147 IKKEAKEKTPIKHA
+147 IKKEAKEIKEKTPTKHA
-161 HSKHAHSPLNER
+161 RSKHAHSQWNER
-173 SAKKEIPKKE
+173 STKKEIT
-183 IPKKE
+183 
-188 ILKKEILKKE
+188 
-198 ILKKEIPKKEIL
+198 
-210 KKEIPKKEILK
+210 
-221 KEIPKKEIPKKEIL
+221 
-235 KKEILKK
+235 
-242 EILKKEILKK
+242 
-252 EIPKKEILKKEIPK
+252 
-266 KEILKKEIPKK
+266 
-277 EIPKKEILKK
+277 
-287 EIPKKEILKKEI
+287 
-299 LKKEILKKEIPKKEI
+299 
-314 LKKEIPKK
+314 KK

-333 IAEKNDTFIKTKRKK
+333 IAEKNDAFIKTKRKK

-403 YIDLVGR
+403 YIDLVAR
-410 TELANRKSADLF
+410 TELANKKSADLF

-460 ENKDDVNLMDYF
+460 ENKDNVNLMDYF

>member
-22 LKIINIVPFGSSS
+22 LKITNIVPFGSSS
-35 VKILFNQEVKKFKEV
+35 VKMVFNQEIKKFKEV
-50 SLKNFKSYLELEA
+50 PLKNFKSYLELEA

-84 FSPKLARVVIS
+84 FSPKLVRVVIS
-95 HAPKMTYEVKILKDK
+95 HAPKMTYEVKTLKDK

-117 KKPLV
+117 KKPLI
-122 RHQMAPKP
+122 RHQMVLKP

-135 LKHPTP
+135 LKHQTP

-147 IKKEAKEKTPIKHA
+147 IKKETKEKTPIKHA
-161 HSKHAHSPLNER
+161 HSKHVHSPLNER
-173 SAKKEIPKKE
+173 SA
-183 IPKKE
+183 
-188 ILKKEILKKE
+188 
-198 ILKKEIPKKEIL
+198 
-210 KKEIPKKEILK
+210 
-221 KEIPKKEIPKKEIL
+221 
-235 KKEILKK
+235 
-242 EILKKEILKK
+242 
-252 EIPKKEILKKEIPK
+252 
-266 KEILKKEIPKK
+266 
-277 EIPKKEILKK
+277 
-287 EIPKKEILKKEI
+287 
-299 LKKEILKKEIPKKEI
+299 
-314 LKKEIPKK
+314 KKEIPKK

-380 VKFLH
+380 VKFLY

-403 YIDLVGR
+403 YIDLVAR
-410 TELANRKSADLF
+410 TELANKKSADLF

-432 HSTSNAHGIETYFL
+432 RSTSNAHGIETYFL

>member
-22 LKIINIVPFGSSS
+22 LKITNIVPFGSSS
-35 VKILFNQEVKKFKEV
+35 VKILFNQEIKKFKEV
-50 SLKNFKSYLELEA
+50 PLKNFKSYLELEA
-63 ILTIPKKHYQFSKQS
+63 VLTIPKKHYQFSKQS
-78 SITIAQ
+78 FITIAQ
-84 FSPKLARVVIS
+84 FSPKLARVVIGY
-95 HAPKMTYEVKILKDK
+95 APKMTYEIKTLKDK

-117 KKPLV
+117 KKTLAK
-122 RHQMAPKP
+122 HQMVLKP

-141 KPAPKS
+141 KSTPKP
-147 IKKEAKEKTPIKHA
+147 IKKEAKKSKETKEKTPIKHV

-173 SAKKEIPKKE
+173 SA
-183 IPKKE
+183 
-188 ILKKEILKKE
+188 
-198 ILKKEIPKKEIL
+198 
-210 KKEIPKKEILK
+210 
-221 KEIPKKEIPKKEIL
+221 
-235 KKEILKK
+235 
-242 EILKKEILKK
+242 
-252 EIPKKEILKKEIPK
+252 
-266 KEILKKEIPKK
+266 
-277 EIPKKEILKK
+277 
-287 EIPKKEILKKEI
+287 
-299 LKKEILKKEIPKKEI
+299 
-314 LKKEIPKK
+314 KKEIPKK

-380 VKFLH
+380 VKFLY

-403 YIDLVGR
+403 YIDLVAR
-410 TELANRKSADLF
+410 TELANKKGADLF

-491 LAIDVQYGMLQSI
+491 LAIDVQYGMLQSV

>member
-22 LKIINIVPFGSSS
+22 LKITNIVPFGSSS

-84 FSPKLARVVIS
+84 FSPRLARVVIS
-95 HAPKMTYEVKILKDK
+95 HAPRMTYEIKILKDK

-117 KKPLV
+117 KKPLNK
-122 RHQMAPKP
+122 HQMAPKP
-130 PKHHA
+130 SKHHA

-141 KPAPKS
+141 KPAPKP
-147 IKKEAKEKTPIKHA
+147 IKKEIKEAKEKTPIKHA

-173 SAKKEIPKKE
+173 SAKKEI
-183 IPKKE
+183 
-188 ILKKEILKKE
+188 L
-198 ILKKEIPKKEIL
+198 
-210 KKEIPKKEILK
+210 
-221 KEIPKKEIPKKEIL
+221 
-235 KKEILKK
+235 
-242 EILKKEILKK
+242 
-252 EIPKKEILKKEIPK
+252 
-266 KEILKKEIPKK
+266 
-277 EIPKKEILKK
+277 
-287 EIPKKEILKKEI
+287 
-299 LKKEILKKEIPKKEI
+299 
-314 LKKEIPKK
+314 KK
-322 EAENESKNQVF
+322 EAENEGKNPIF
-333 IAEKNDTFIKTKRKK
+333 IAEKNDAFIKTKRKK

-432 HSTSNAHGIETYFL
+432 RSTSNAHGIETYFL

-472 SKSLL
+472 SKSLF
-477 LNSLNTQRLIVSNK
+477 LNSLNTQRLIISNK

>member
-1 MLVRLGVVACLFWLH
+1 MH

-78 SITIAQ
+78 SITIVQ

-122 RHQMAPKP
+122 RHQMVLKP
-130 PKHHA
+130 SKHHA
-135 LKHPTP
+135 LKHPTSKPTP
-141 KPAPKS
+141 KP
-147 IKKEAKEKTPIKHA
+147 IKKEAKKSKETKEKTPIKHV

-173 SAKKEIPKKE
+173 SA
-183 IPKKE
+183 
-188 ILKKEILKKE
+188 
-198 ILKKEIPKKEIL
+198 
-210 KKEIPKKEILK
+210 
-221 KEIPKKEIPKKEIL
+221 
-235 KKEILKK
+235 
-242 EILKKEILKK
+242 
-252 EIPKKEILKKEIPK
+252 
-266 KEILKKEIPKK
+266 
-277 EIPKKEILKK
+277 
-287 EIPKKEILKKEI
+287 
-299 LKKEILKKEIPKKEI
+299 
-314 LKKEIPKK
+314 KKEIPKK

-403 YIDLVGR
+403 YIDLVAR

-472 SKSLL
+472 SKSLF
-477 LNSLNTQRLIVSNK
+477 LNSLNTQRLIISNK

>member
-16 FAYATT
+16 FAYAAT

-35 VKILFNQEVKKFKEV
+35 VKISFNQEIKKFKEV

-78 SITIAQ
+78 FITIAQ
-84 FSPKLARVVIS
+84 FSPRLVRVVIS
-95 HAPKMTYEVKILKDK
+95 HAPNMTYEVKVLKDK
-110 LYVSIVE
+110 LYVSVVE
-117 KKPLV
+117 KKPLI
-122 RHQMAPKP
+122 RHQMAPKT

-141 KPAPKS
+141 KPTPKS
-147 IKKEAKEKTPIKHA
+147 IKKEAKEAKEKTPIKHV

-173 SAKKEIPKKE
+173 SA
-183 IPKKE
+183 
-188 ILKKEILKKE
+188 
-198 ILKKEIPKKEIL
+198 
-210 KKEIPKKEILK
+210 
-221 KEIPKKEIPKKEIL
+221 
-235 KKEILKK
+235 
-242 EILKKEILKK
+242 
-252 EIPKKEILKKEIPK
+252 
-266 KEILKKEIPKK
+266 
-277 EIPKKEILKK
+277 
-287 EIPKKEILKKEI
+287 
-299 LKKEILKKEIPKKEI
+299 
-314 LKKEIPKK
+314 KKEIPKK

-333 IAEKNDTFIKTKRKK
+333 IAEKNDAFIKTKRKK

-535 IGYNSHAIESKR
+535 IGYNSHAIESRR

>member
-35 VKILFNQEVKKFKEV
+35 VKISFNQEIKKFKEV

-117 KKPLV
+117 KKPLS

-147 IKKEAKEKTPIKHA
+147 IKKEAKEIKEKTPTKHA
-161 HSKHAHSPLNER
+161 RSKHTHSQWNER
-173 SAKKEIPKKE
+173 SA
-183 IPKKE
+183 
-188 ILKKEILKKE
+188 
-198 ILKKEIPKKEIL
+198 
-210 KKEIPKKEILK
+210 
-221 KEIPKKEIPKKEIL
+221 
-235 KKEILKK
+235 
-242 EILKKEILKK
+242 
-252 EIPKKEILKKEIPK
+252 
-266 KEILKKEIPKK
+266 
-277 EIPKKEILKK
+277 
-287 EIPKKEILKKEI
+287 
-299 LKKEILKKEIPKKEI
+299 
-314 LKKEIPKK
+314 KKEIPKK

-333 IAEKNDTFIKTKRKK
+333 IAEKNDAFVKTKRKK

-403 YIDLVGR
+403 YIDLVAR
-410 TELANRKSADLF
+410 TELANKKSADLF

-432 HSTSNAHGIETYFL
+432 RSTSNARGIETYFL

-460 ENKDDVNLMDYF
+460 ENKDNVNLMDYF

-535 IGYNSHAIESKR
+535 IGYNSHAIESKH

>member
-1 MLVRLGVVACLFWLH
+1 MH

-22 LKIINIVPFGSSS
+22 LKITNIVPFGSSS
-35 VKILFNQEVKKFKEV
+35 VKIVFNQEVKKFKEV

-63 ILTIPKKHYQFSKQS
+63 VLTIPKKHYQFSKQS
-78 SITIAQ
+78 FITIAQ
-84 FSPKLARVVIS
+84 FSPKLARVVIGY
-95 HAPKMTYEVKILKDK
+95 APKMTYEVKILKDK

-117 KKPLV
+117 KKPLI
-122 RHQMAPKP
+122 RHQMALKP

-135 LKHPTP
+135 LKHQTPKPTP
-141 KPAPKS
+141 KP
-147 IKKEAKEKTPIKHA
+147 IKKEAKKSKDTKEKTPIKHA

-173 SAKKEIPKKE
+173 NA
-183 IPKKE
+183 
-188 ILKKEILKKE
+188 
-198 ILKKEIPKKEIL
+198 
-210 KKEIPKKEILK
+210 
-221 KEIPKKEIPKKEIL
+221 
-235 KKEILKK
+235 
-242 EILKKEILKK
+242 
-252 EIPKKEILKKEIPK
+252 
-266 KEILKKEIPKK
+266 
-277 EIPKKEILKK
+277 
-287 EIPKKEILKKEI
+287 
-299 LKKEILKKEIPKKEI
+299 
-314 LKKEIPKK
+314 KKEIPKK

-403 YIDLVGR
+403 YIDLVAR
-410 TELANRKSADLF
+410 TELANKKGADLF

-432 HSTSNAHGIETYFL
+432 RSTSNAHGIETYFL

-472 SKSLL
+472 SKSLF

-491 LAIDVQYGMLQSI
+491 LAIDVQYGMLQSV

>member
-1 MLVRLGVVACLFWLH
+1 MLVRLGVVACLLWLH

-22 LKIINIVPFGSSS
+22 LKITNIVSFGSSS
-35 VKILFNQEVKKFKEV
+35 VKIVFNQEVKKFKEV

-63 ILTIPKKHYQFSKQS
+63 VLTIPKKHYQFSKQS
-78 SITIAQ
+78 FITIAQ
-84 FSPKLARVVIS
+84 FSPKLARVVIGY
-95 HAPKMTYEVKILKDK
+95 APKMTYEVKILKDK

-122 RHQMAPKP
+122 RHKMAPKP
-130 PKHHA
+130 PKHHV

-147 IKKEAKEKTPIKHA
+147 IKKEAKEAKEKTLIKHVR
-161 HSKHAHSPLNER
+161 SKHAHSPLNER

-188 ILKKEILKKE
+188 
-198 ILKKEIPKKEIL
+198 
-210 KKEIPKKEILK
+210 
-221 KEIPKKEIPKKEIL
+221 
-235 KKEILKK
+235 
-242 EILKKEILKK
+242 
-252 EIPKKEILKKEIPK
+252 
-266 KEILKKEIPKK
+266 
-277 EIPKKEILKK
+277 
-287 EIPKKEILKKEI
+287 
-299 LKKEILKKEIPKKEI
+299 
-314 LKKEIPKK
+314 
-322 EAENESKNQVF
+322 AENESKNQVF
-333 IAEKNDTFIKTKRKK
+333 IAEKNDAFIKTKRKK

-410 TELANRKSADLF
+410 TELANKKSADLF

-432 HSTSNAHGIETYFL
+432 RSTSNAHGIETYFL

>member
-35 VKILFNQEVKKFKEV
+35 VKISFNQEIKKFKEV
-50 SLKNFKSYLELEA
+50 SLKNFKSYLEIEA

-117 KKPLV
+117 KKPLT
-122 RHQMAPKP
+122 RHQIAPNP

-141 KPAPKS
+141 KPAPKP
-147 IKKEAKEKTPIKHA
+147 IKKEAKETKEKTPTKHA
-161 HSKHAHSPLNER
+161 RSKHVHSPLNER
-173 SAKKEIPKKE
+173 SA
-183 IPKKE
+183 
-188 ILKKEILKKE
+188 
-198 ILKKEIPKKEIL
+198 
-210 KKEIPKKEILK
+210 
-221 KEIPKKEIPKKEIL
+221 
-235 KKEILKK
+235 
-242 EILKKEILKK
+242 
-252 EIPKKEILKKEIPK
+252 
-266 KEILKKEIPKK
+266 
-277 EIPKKEILKK
+277 
-287 EIPKKEILKKEI
+287 
-299 LKKEILKKEIPKKEI
+299 
-314 LKKEIPKK
+314 KKEIPKK

-333 IAEKNDTFIKTKRKK
+333 IIEKNDTFIKTKRKK

-410 TELANRKSADLF
+410 TELANKKSADLF

-491 LAIDVQYGMLQSI
+491 LAIDVQYGMLQSV

>member
-1 MLVRLGVVACLFWLH
+1 MH
-16 FAYATT
+16 FACATT

-35 VKILFNQEVKKFKEV
+35 VKISFNQEIKKFKEV

-78 SITIAQ
+78 FITIAQ

-95 HAPKMTYEVKILKDK
+95 YAPKMTYEIKILKDK

-117 KKPLV
+117 KKPLS
-122 RHQMAPKP
+122 RHQMVLKP

-135 LKHPTP
+135 LKHTTP
-141 KPAPKS
+141 KPAPKP
-147 IKKEAKEKTPIKHA
+147 IKKEAKEVKEKTPTKHA

-183 IPKKE
+183 
-188 ILKKEILKKE
+188 
-198 ILKKEIPKKEIL
+198 
-210 KKEIPKKEILK
+210 
-221 KEIPKKEIPKKEIL
+221 
-235 KKEILKK
+235 
-242 EILKKEILKK
+242 
-252 EIPKKEILKKEIPK
+252 
-266 KEILKKEIPKK
+266 
-277 EIPKKEILKK
+277 
-287 EIPKKEILKKEI
+287 
-299 LKKEILKKEIPKKEI
+299 
-314 LKKEIPKK
+314 
-322 EAENESKNQVF
+322 AENESKNPIF
-333 IAEKNDTFIKTKRKK
+333 IAEKNDTLIKTKRKK

-398 RDKDI
+398 RDKDT

-472 SKSLL
+472 SKSLF
-477 LNSLNTQRLIVSNK
+477 LNSLNTQRLIISNK
-491 LAIDVQYGMLQSI
+491 LAIDVQYGMLQSV

>member
-35 VKILFNQEVKKFKEV
+35 VKISFNQEIKKFKEV

-117 KKPLV
+117 KKPLI
-122 RHQMAPKP
+122 RHQIAPKP
-130 PKHHA
+130 PKHRT

-147 IKKEAKEKTPIKHA
+147 IKKEAKEVKEKTPTKHA
-161 HSKHAHSPLNER
+161 HSKHVHSQWNER
-173 SAKKEIPKKE
+173 NAKKEIP
-183 IPKKE
+183 
-188 ILKKEILKKE
+188 
-198 ILKKEIPKKEIL
+198 
-210 KKEIPKKEILK
+210 
-221 KEIPKKEIPKKEIL
+221 
-235 KKEILKK
+235 
-242 EILKKEILKK
+242 
-252 EIPKKEILKKEIPK
+252 
-266 KEILKKEIPKK
+266 
-277 EIPKKEILKK
+277 
-287 EIPKKEILKKEI
+287 
-299 LKKEILKKEIPKKEI
+299 
-314 LKKEIPKK
+314 KKEIPKK

-333 IAEKNDTFIKTKRKK
+333 IVEKNDAFIKTKRKK

-403 YIDLVGR
+403 YIDLVAR
-410 TELANRKSADLF
+410 TELANKKSADLF

-432 HSTSNAHGIETYFL
+432 RSTSNAHGIETYFL

-460 ENKDDVNLMDYF
+460 ENKDNVNLMDYF

>member
-1 MLVRLGVVACLFWLH
+1 MLVRLGVVACLLWLH
-16 FAYATT
+16 FACATT

-50 SLKNFKSYLELEA
+50 PLKNFKSYLELEA

-78 SITIAQ
+78 FITIAQ
-84 FSPKLARVVIS
+84 FSPKLARVVIGY
-95 HAPKMTYEVKILKDK
+95 APKMTYEIKILKDK

-117 KKPLV
+117 KKPLI
-122 RHQMAPKP
+122 RHQMALKP

-135 LKHPTP
+135 LKHTTPKPTP
-141 KPAPKS
+141 KP
-147 IKKEAKEKTPIKHA
+147 IKKEAKKSQEAKEKTPIKHA
-161 HSKHAHSPLNER
+161 RSKHAHSPLNER
-173 SAKKEIPKKE
+173 SAKKEIP
-183 IPKKE
+183 
-188 ILKKEILKKE
+188 
-198 ILKKEIPKKEIL
+198 
-210 KKEIPKKEILK
+210 
-221 KEIPKKEIPKKEIL
+221 
-235 KKEILKK
+235 
-242 EILKKEILKK
+242 
-252 EIPKKEILKKEIPK
+252 
-266 KEILKKEIPKK
+266 
-277 EIPKKEILKK
+277 
-287 EIPKKEILKKEI
+287 
-299 LKKEILKKEIPKKEI
+299 
-314 LKKEIPKK
+314 KKEIPKK

-403 YIDLVGR
+403 YIDLVAR
-410 TELANRKSADLF
+410 TELANKKGADLF

-432 HSTSNAHGIETYFL
+432 RSTSNAHGIETYFL